1 MRVRYSFSSRRT
13 GHIENI
19 NKQREKYPSLARKI
33 VKLSD
38 IVLEV
43 IDSRFIK
50 DTRNLELEKDIK
62 KQNKK
67 IIFVL
72 NKADMSENVKMSE
85 DEIIELTP
93 RVIVSCTS
101 RKGIRELRDKIKI
114 ISGTI
119 KKPVDNRLN
128 KVTVG
133 VVGYPNTGKS
143 SLINVLTG
151 RKSAKTG
158 KEAGFTKGLQKVKLT
173 TEIMLLDSPGIISAK
188 DYSSVNSAL
197 IAKHTKVSARDYSQ
211 VKDPEIVV
219 TTLMKEFPGVFEKFY
234 KIDTEGDSEKLMEEL
249 GKQRYF
255 LKKGGVIDEDKTA
268 RAILKD
274 WQDGKIKV

>member
-101 RKGIRELRDKIKI
+101 RKGIREL
-114 ISGTI
+114 
-119 KKPVDNRLN
+119 
-128 KVTVG
+128 
-133 VVGYPNTGKS
+133 
-143 SLINVLTG
+143 
-151 RKSAKTG
+151 
-158 KEAGFTKGLQKVKLT
+158 
-173 TEIMLLDSPGIISAK
+173 
-188 DYSSVNSAL
+188 
-197 IAKHTKVSARDYSQ
+197 
-211 VKDPEIVV
+211 
-219 TTLMKEFPGVFEKFY
+219 
-234 KIDTEGDSEKLMEEL
+234 
-249 GKQRYF
+249 
-255 LKKGGVIDEDKTA
+255 
-268 RAILKD
+268 
-274 WQDGKIKV
+274 